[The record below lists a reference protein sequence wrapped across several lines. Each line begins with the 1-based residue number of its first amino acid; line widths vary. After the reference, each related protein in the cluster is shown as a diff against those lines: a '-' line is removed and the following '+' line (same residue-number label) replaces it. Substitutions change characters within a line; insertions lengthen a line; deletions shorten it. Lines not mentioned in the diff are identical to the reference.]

1 MFYKQSDDL
10 YPKTLAGIAALT
22 LDQWLNDEDANPILV
37 TMRKQQRHHSQS
49 TAGRSTHYGLGRNLQ
64 GAFYRIRLFS

>member
-1 MFYKQSDDL
+1 MFYKQTDDL

-37 TMRKQQRHHSQS
+37 TMRKQQRASNIILNQQL
-49 TAGRSTHYGLGRNLQ
+49 AVQDIGD
-64 GAFYRIRLFS
+64 